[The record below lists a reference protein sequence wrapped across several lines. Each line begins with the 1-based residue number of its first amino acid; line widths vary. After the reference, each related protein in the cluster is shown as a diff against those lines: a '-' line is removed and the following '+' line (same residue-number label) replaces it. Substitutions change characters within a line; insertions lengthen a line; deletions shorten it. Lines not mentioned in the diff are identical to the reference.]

1 MKERINYL
9 YDGTFEGF
17 LTCVYLHYY
26 EDRAAGI
33 YPADRYQDTI
43 LYRSRQVRTDPEK
56 AETVYTAI
64 ETKISG
70 LALARIYNIFLADG
84 MPDKDNIAFHYICLG
99 FRIGGSLFSLHSD
112 PVVYAAQQTE
122 RKVSGEAHRLMGLLR
137 FSALSLGDSMENKGY
152 AESGRDVSKQEK
164 EQSRPEILYA
174 KIEPDHN
181 ILELLGEHFSD
192 RFKNEPFIIHDARRG
207 KALYSRGG
215 NWYIAPLDAAA
226 LPGFSPEEKE
236 YRRLWKKYFDSI
248 AIEER
253 KNPKCQKRF
262 MPARYWKN
270 LTELQ

>member
-33 YPADRYQDTI
+33 YPSDSYQDTI
-43 LYRSRQVRTDPEK
+43 LYRSRQIPTDPEK
-56 AETVYTAI
+56 AETVYSAI

-70 LALARIYNIFLADG
+70 HALARVYNIFLADG

-99 FRIGGSLFSLHSD
+99 FRLGGGLFSLHSD

-122 RKVSGEAHRLMGLLR
+122 RKVTGEAHRLMGLLR
-137 FSALSLGDSMENKGY
+137 FSALRLRDAAENT
-152 AESGRDVSKQEK
+152 
-164 EQSRPEILYA
+164 QSCPEILYA

-181 ILELLGEHFSD
+181 VLELLGEHFSD

-207 KALYSRGG
+207 KALYSREGK
-215 NWYIAPLDAAA
+215 WYIAPLDTAV
-226 LPGFSPEEKE
+226 LPGFSAEEKE

-253 KNPKCQKRF
+253 KNPKCQKRL
-262 MPARYWKN
+262 MPVRYWKN